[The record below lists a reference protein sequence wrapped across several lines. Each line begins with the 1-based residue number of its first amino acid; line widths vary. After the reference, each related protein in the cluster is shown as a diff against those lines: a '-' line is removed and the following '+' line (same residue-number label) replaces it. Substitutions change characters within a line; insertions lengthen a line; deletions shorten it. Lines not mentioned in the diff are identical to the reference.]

1 MIYIIYSCLF
11 NNALLCNSSD
21 DDYGDLSNVSE
32 DNIRAINAQD
42 IENAVEKC
50 KLQFIHH
57 KSESNGL

>member
-1 MIYIIYSCLF
+1 MLMVALHFIY
-11 NNALLCNSSD
+11 SD

-32 DNIRAINAQD
+32 DNIRAISTED

-57 KSESNGL
+57 KTST